1 MVKKYRNSSVRTWQ
15 KIAFSRVLHESS
27 VVDEQTLFKTAS
39 SEEYVNV
46 SYASNQSVMDNQVI
60 ILHDIKIN
68 WGVVVHFIYV
78 LEFLCDCFF
87 SSCEPYVRSV
97 FIRK

>member
-68 WGVVVHFIYV
+68 WGVVVH
-78 LEFLCDCFF
+78 LC
-87 SSCEPYVRSV
+87 VGISV
-97 FIRK
+97 